1 MKKLFQ
7 VLLAGGILSGTL
19 GFHPVKA
26 QQIVYQENFGF
37 PSSTTLV
44 QNFNE
49 WQNDSVRY
57 TGNGTCDIRTSSA
70 SSGYPSA
77 SAGGNVMINDT
88 VKWFQ
93 VSGINTAGLTGL
105 NLYCG
110 LRKTT
115 AEDGSSFVVE
125 ASSDSISWQR
135 LPLLDSLPTGTGTS
149 GWHRVHFGNV
159 PACAD
164 LHIRFSN
171 LANVDYRLDDL
182 CLRVGE
188 ETVLQTVEEPAF
200 APGGGTYYTPQ
211 QVVIQTATADAVIYY
226 TLDGTTPSTRSNVYS
241 APITVSSTTTIKAV
255 AAKSG
260 MYDSEMATARYV
272 ILDTN
277 SLVTLPLDLSGNS
290 ESVHADITQMNGFR
304 GYHLGNSYADGSVKF
319 EASNSGKASLV
330 AHLDSAPDSLVYS
343 LGGRKGGSSPSAYEG
358 IAFTVSQSPDGS
370 NWTTVAEHNENDIPT
385 GSLTIF
391 SHRLLSNTRYIRW
404 KLDNAGKGN
413 TLLNDIRITKSDGS
427 AITEYRQAPLC
438 IYPNP
443 SNYSINVHTGRMNVT
458 AIELYNLCGQKVLT
472 AGSTSNPDIN
482 IYALP
487 QGTYILKVV
496 TDDGTYQRKVIK
508 Y

>member
-7 VLLAGGILSGTL
+7 LLLAGGILAGTG
-19 GFHPVKA
+19 GFQSAKA

-37 PSSTTLV
+37 PSVTTLV
-44 QNFNE
+44 QNFSG

-57 TGNGTCDIRTSSA
+57 MGNGTCDIRISNA

-93 VSGINTAGLTGL
+93 VSGINTSWLTGL

-110 LRKTT
+110 IRKTT
-115 AEDGSSFVVE
+115 AEDGSNLVVE
-125 ASSDSISWQR
+125 ASCDSHSWQR

-159 PACAD
+159 PSCAD

-171 LANVDYRLDDL
+171 LASVDYRIDDL
-182 CLRVGE
+182 CLMVGE
-188 ETVLQTVEEPAF
+188 EAVLQTVEEPTF
-200 APGGGTYYTPQ
+200 TPGGGTFYAPQ
-211 QVVIQTATADAVIYY
+211 QVSIQTATADAVIYY
-226 TLDGTTPSTRSNVYS
+226 TIDGSTPSTRSNVYTTPL
-241 APITVSSTTTIKAV
+241 AVSSTTTVKAV
-255 AAKSG
+255 AAKTG
-260 MYDSEMATARYV
+260 MNDSEMSTARYV

-277 SLVTLPLDLSGNS
+277 SLVTLPFDISGNS
-290 ESVHADITQMNGFR
+290 ESDHADITQMNGFR
-304 GYHLGNSYADGSVKF
+304 AYHLGSSYADGSVKF

-330 AHLDSAPDSLVYS
+330 AHLDSSPDSLVYS
-343 LGGRKGGSSPSAYEG
+343 VGGRKGGSNPSAYEG
-358 IAFTVSQSPDGS
+358 IAFTVSQSPDGI
-370 NWTTVAEHNENDIPT
+370 NWTTVASHSETDIPT
-385 GSLTIF
+385 GSLAGF
-391 SHRLLSNTRYIRW
+391 SHRLLSGTRYIRW

-413 TLLNDIRITKSDGS
+413 TLLNNIRITKSDGS
-427 AITEYRQAPLC
+427 SVTEHLQAPLC

-443 SNYSINVHTGRMNVT
+443 SNYAISVHTGRMNVSS
-458 AIELYNLCGQKVLT
+458 IELYNLCGQKVLT
-472 AGSTSNPDIN
+472 ATTTSNPTIN
-482 IYALP
+482 IFALP

-496 TDDGTYQRKVIK
+496 TDNGTFQRKVIK